1 MAVPLYSAVSTP
13 VCRQPPARRSAV
25 AWRFARQ
32 RAWSVLS
39 DLHLAD
45 LPAPLPDARAA
56 RYSLGAV
63 AEARAEV
70 PGAQGGDEDTCTGP
84 LTRARIIWTL
94 GPAKFS

>member
-1 MAVPLYSAVSTP
+1 M
-13 VCRQPPARRSAV
+13 
-25 AWRFARQ
+25 
-32 RAWSVLS
+32 
-39 DLHLAD
+39 
-45 LPAPLPDARAA
+45 PDARAA

-94 GPAKFS
+94 GPAKFSWNDPEIGIMWSTTDSIVWEKERRAQSLA